1 MDASE
6 MSSEHDEGVES
17 QGIRSD
23 NDKNESPIVKDESE
37 LAKPRR
43 RCRRGKRRKQ
53 RKDSGAICESEVPEE
68 HEAGHSNTWG
78 SDEELDCEINAYNDV
93 IVRPINVPKA
103 PENST
108 QFIIDDHNE
117 CRLYMSFE
125 TPNPYVTNAE
135 SMKGDDNIIT
145 EPAEEDAAFIDID
158 YEYESPQDF
167 DNSAYYDRDFEQSYK
182 NNRFDELL
190 RLPKSDL
197 ISGIQDLESKLK
209 TLSEDLIKENPSPIL
224 EKLQAELLELQE
236 KHLELKECNSRLTA
250 LVVQSEIVTEE
261 ASVNPQNL
269 PGGRSPKREQVSPT
283 TESKD
288 GAQLPIGNEKM
299 DITGSWSVELSSADT
314 SSEIEGDSKHK
325 LGLDETVFGNET
337 VIEQEHSSKERLSNT
352 ATSEES
358 NSLII

>member
-6 MSSEHDEGVES
+6 MSSEHDEGGES
-17 QGIRSD
+17 QGVRSD
-23 NDKNESPIVKDESE
+23 NEKNDPPVLKDESE
-37 LAKPRR
+37 HAKPRR
-43 RCRRGKRRKQ
+43 RCRRGKKRKQ
-53 RKDSGAICESEVPEE
+53 RKDSGAICENEAIDE

-135 SMKGDDNIIT
+135 SIKGEAHVIT

-167 DNSAYYDRDFEQSYK
+167 DNTAYYDRDFEQSYK

-197 ISGIQDLESKLK
+197 ISGIQNLESKLK
-209 TLSEDLIKENPSPIL
+209 TLSEDLVKENPSPIL

-250 LVVQSEIVTEE
+250 LVMQSETVTEE
-261 ASVNPQNL
+261 SPANPL
-269 PGGRSPKREQVSPT
+269 SGELSPKQELASPIT
-283 TESKD
+283 KSKG
-288 GAQLPIGNEKM
+288 GAQSMEDNDKM
-299 DITGSWSVELSSADT
+299 DIPDSWSKAVKLLNADT
-314 SSEIEGDSKHK
+314 NSDLENSTEHK
-325 LGLDETVFGNET
+325 LGVDQTVLGSEGTINL
-337 VIEQEHSSKERLSNT
+337 EHGS
-352 ATSEES
+352 
-358 NSLII
+358 